1 MNMVYDKGIL
11 MVFFFLNIIDGRD
24 NNNGQVSKTDIGRI
38 DSDLGMVVSHSFC
51 IWYGLY
57 YGAYH

>member
-1 MNMVYDKGIL
+1 MGE
-11 MVFFFLNIIDGRD
+11 IIIMD
-24 NNNGQVSKTDIGRI
+24 NVSKTNIGRI